1 MISSPQHKTGDLMNK
16 KTKRTFTPEFRLE
29 CAQLIVDKGY
39 SYRQASEAMN
49 VGSTT
54 LESWVRQ
61 LRRERQGIAPSATP
75 ITPDQQRIRE
85 LEKQVRRLE
94 EQNTIFKKGYRALD
108 VRLAERFTIV
118 ARLSD
123 SHSVVS
129 LCSALEIHR
138 SSYRYWRKRRDTVN
152 PARVRLC
159 SEIRRAWNQ
168 SRGSAGARTLA
179 EMLTQNGV
187 PMSRYRAGRLM
198 KYLNLSSCQPG
209 KHQYKNAR
217 QEHTCLPNLLERQ
230 FAVPEPDRVWCGDI
244 TYIWAGNRWC
254 YLAVVMDLFAR
265 RVIGWSLSAN
275 ADTALISSALRMA
288 YEVRGQPRDVM
299 FHSDQ
304 GSQYTG
310 LKYQQ
315 LLWRYRIKQSVSRR
329 GNCWDN
335 SPMERFFRSLKTEWV
350 PTDGYTGK
358 DVARQQISSYILN
371 YYNSVRPH
379 HYNGGLTPEESEN
392 RYHFYCKTVVQYYL
406 TTTNDEK

>member
-49 VGSTT
+49 VSSTT

-392 RYHFYCKTVVQYYL
+392 RYHFYCKTVASI
-406 TTTNDEK
+406 T

>member
-1 MISSPQHKTGDLMNK
+1 MIFSPQHKTGDLMNK

-61 LRRERQGIAPSATP
+61 LRRERQGITPSHT
-75 ITPDQQRIRE
+75 
-85 LEKQVRRLE
+85 
-94 EQNTIFKKGYRALD
+94 
-108 VRLAERFTIV
+108 
-118 ARLSD
+118 
-123 SHSVVS
+123 VVS

-209 KHQYKNAR
+209 KHQYKNAC

-254 YLAVVMDLFAR
+254 YLAVV
-265 RVIGWSLSAN
+265 
-275 ADTALISSALRMA
+275 
-288 YEVRGQPRDVM
+288 
-299 FHSDQ
+299 
-304 GSQYTG
+304 
-310 LKYQQ
+310 
-315 LLWRYRIKQSVSRR
+315 
-329 GNCWDN
+329 
-335 SPMERFFRSLKTEWV
+335 
-350 PTDGYTGK
+350 
-358 DVARQQISSYILN
+358 
-371 YYNSVRPH
+371 
-379 HYNGGLTPEESEN
+379 
-392 RYHFYCKTVVQYYL
+392 
-406 TTTNDEK
+406 

>member
-1 MISSPQHKTGDLMNK
+1 MIFSPQHKTGDLMNK

-61 LRRERQGIAPSATP
+61 LRRERQGITPSATP

-94 EQNTIFKKGYRALD
+94 EQNTIFKKGYRALN
-108 VRLAERFTIV
+108 VRLAERFTIA

-123 SHSVVS
+123 SHTVVS

-168 SRGSAGARTLA
+168 SRGSAGTRTLA

-217 QEHTCLPNLLERQ
+217 QEHTSLPNLLERQ

-244 TYIWAGNRWC
+244 TYLWAGNRWC

-265 RVIGWSLSAN
+265 RVIGWSLSAH

-288 YEVRGQPRDVM
+288 YETRGQPRDVV

-315 LLWRYRIKQSVSRR
+315 LLWRCRINQSVSRR

-350 PTDGYTGK
+350 PTNGYAGK
-358 DVARQQISSYILN
+358 DEARQQINDYILN

-392 RYHFYCKTVVQYYL
+392 RYHFYCKTVANI
-406 TTTNDEK
+406 T

>member
-1 MISSPQHKTGDLMNK
+1 MNK

-61 LRRERQGIAPSATP
+61 LRRERQGITPSATP
-75 ITPDQQRIRE
+75 TATYPRAGKASSPSGGTKYDI
-85 LEKQVRRLE
+85 
-94 EQNTIFKKGYRALD
+94 KKGYRALN
-108 VRLAERFTIV
+108 VRLAERFTIA

-123 SHSVVS
+123 SHTVVS

-217 QEHTCLPNLLERQ
+217 QEHTSLPNLLERQ
-230 FAVPEPDRVWCGDI
+230 S
-244 TYIWAGNRWC
+244 AG
-254 YLAVVMDLFAR
+254 
-265 RVIGWSLSAN
+265 
-275 ADTALISSALRMA
+275 
-288 YEVRGQPRDVM
+288 
-299 FHSDQ
+299 
-304 GSQYTG
+304 
-310 LKYQQ
+310 K
-315 LLWRYRIKQSVSRR
+315 LL
-329 GNCWDN
+329 G
-335 SPMERFFRSLKTEWV
+335 
-350 PTDGYTGK
+350 
-358 DVARQQISSYILN
+358 
-371 YYNSVRPH
+371 
-379 HYNGGLTPEESEN
+379 
-392 RYHFYCKTVVQYYL
+392 
-406 TTTNDEK
+406 

>member
-379 HYNGGLTPEESEN
+379 HYNGGLT
-392 RYHFYCKTVVQYYL
+392 
-406 TTTNDEK
+406 